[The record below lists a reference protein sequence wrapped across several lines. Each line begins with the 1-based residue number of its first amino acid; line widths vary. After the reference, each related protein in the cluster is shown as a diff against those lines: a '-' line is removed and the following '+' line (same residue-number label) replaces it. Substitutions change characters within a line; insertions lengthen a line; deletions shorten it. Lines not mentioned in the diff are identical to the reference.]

1 MEPKNR
7 PPHPGEDRCPGCNIR
22 IVDAGGE
29 APTALYLDRAGKVTN
44 AGGTWVCSSCI
55 DSGFDFADPVAA
67 AKADPEIESRERPP
81 APGTPQQG
89 TLLEVLLKGVLP
101 AAGVIV
107 DASADDDDLETI
119 RRALFDVMPLPIKA
133 DMRREEPAEQR
144 ARELAA
150 ELLETEDKLTEA
162 RRQVRELVGIVGAVR
177 RALCLHIDRP
187 DSDVVGEVAR
197 YIACAAQG
205 EQARDRLLRLAEA
218 ARDARDLLA
227 EAIDSSCAY
236 PNAELVDQAHQRLEL
251 FGLGDGEEGED
262 AEAPAAGCTGEVALT
277 DEVRDTQ
284 FVEAF
289 YLSGDRTGLRFKG
302 MPDICLPDEN
312 ADRLAL
318 VLSTG
323 GELQRYDGPGALPLT
338 IREVSRT
345 LEIRIGFDAL
355 AARIGDA
362 YVLPEVV
369 VTDPDHLAHELIER
383 LKVNDGDPVIDGIAA
398 EVYSD
403 IPWNELEPLGLRAV
417 HEPGDEF
424 DQESD
429 PAVNA
434 RDEDFEP
441 LSGGDEEDDG
451 DV

>member
-44 AGGTWVCSSCI
+44 GVRQ
-55 DSGFDFADPVAA
+55 VV
-67 AKADPEIESRERPP
+67 EV
-81 APGTPQQG
+81 APGHVRV
-89 TLLEVLLKGVLP
+89 LVAEVYSD
-101 AAGVIV
+101 I

-277 DEVRDTQ
+277 DEVRDTHALEAQ
-284 FVEAF
+284 AGTVATQVER
-289 YLSGDRTGLRFKG
+289 L
-302 MPDICLPDEN
+302 DE
-312 ADRLAL
+312 
-318 VLSTG
+318 

-417 HEPGDEF
+417 DDSKDDTHEPGDEF